1 MEGAEHTGGMLEL
14 PCAAGCSA
22 SLPRGGGKGERV
34 GSAVLGSAVPHNR
47 QLGTVKQ
54 QPRHTLPSHCPPRQA
69 MSSAPN
75 WQPAPGAPGSSAGDG
90 AAGSACRGSCGAIA
104 GGDGGGTTA
113 GGSPPARPTWWN
125 RREELRSTVQPGT
138 WQDTA
143 GRGLEATGGGACAA
157 AVALADAVRP
167 GRAAAIVVGEA
178 PAAADASWAI
188 LSLESRSCGGRSA
201 PELLNI

>member
-1 MEGAEHTGGMLEL
+1 MQLGAAL
-14 PCAAGCSA
+14 PYPGAAG
-22 SLPRGGGKGERV
+22 RV
-34 GSAVLGSAVPHNR
+34 SGWAARSSGARSRTTR